1 MDIVSKV
8 SSLVTEPISFAGYDI
23 DSITYEKEDGI
34 YYLRIIITKK
44 GTITVEDCVTVSR
57 IVNPILDE
65 EDFIEDNYILD
76 VCSK

>member
-8 SSLVTEPISFAGYDI
+8 SNLVTKKVELSGYNI

-44 GTITVEDCVTVSR
+44 GTITVDDCVVVSR

-65 EDFIEDNYILD
+65 ADFIEDNYILD

>member
-8 SSLVTEPISFAGYDI
+8 SELITNAVKIGGYDI

-34 YYLRIIITKK
+34 YYLRIIITKG
-44 GTITVEDCVTVSR
+44 GTITVEDCVNASR
-57 IVNPILDE
+57 IINPILD
-65 EDFIEDNYILD
+65 DADLIDDNYILD

>member
-1 MDIVSKV
+1 MDVVSKV
-8 SSLVTEPISFAGYDI
+8 SKLIKEPVEIGGYGI

-34 YYLRIIITKK
+34 YYLRVIITKN

-57 IVNPILDE
+57 IINPILD
-65 EDFIEDNYILD
+65 DADLIEDNYILD